1 MESSHRTGNDWI
13 NNNNKDVCHNITL
26 VVLYCFVDTYDCLW
40 LWLFN
45 VPVEKPVK
53 SRLYLVYSF
62 ETLDCEKKTWMLF
75 TSLRF
80 VNFGCSTTIYQ
91 RVSTQILLTILFIF
105 SLFLNTFVRSQW
117 IYENSLGLYIYF
129 RQMLSFTG

>member
-62 ETLDCEKKTWMLF
+62 ETLDCEKKH
-75 TSLRF
+75 
-80 VNFGCSTTIYQ
+80 GCCLQVYVLESQ
-91 RVSTQILLTILFIF
+91 VSQLWLQYHHIPAGVDSNITYNSFHILIVFKHVCSISMDL
-105 SLFLNTFVRSQW
+105 
-117 IYENSLGLYIYF
+117 
-129 RQMLSFTG
+129 